1 MAKIALNE
9 CLEYLLHNIE
19 TMFNITYKVGDKTN
33 GVLND
38 LLNEFSVGQ
47 IYHLIYTAT
56 NKALRFK
63 EEHCVANNHAA
74 NSIIGYMQSLGE
86 RAQNDHWNLNNYNRV
101 KECPQSLIS
110 KFFFERILRINEM
123 GFTQKPQ
130 LIGIE

>member
-1 MAKIALNE
+1 
-9 CLEYLLHNIE
+9 
-19 TMFNITYKVGDKTN
+19 MFNITYKVGDKTN

-101 KECPQSLIS
+101 KRVSSITYQQ
-110 KFFFERILRINEM
+110 IL
-123 GFTQKPQ
+123 F
-130 LIGIE
+130 